1 MAKRKDLFAMFTTP
15 DNEPEPEQ
23 YNSIEKDFVEY
34 INKHNETYHSPNMS
48 PSSPINNGAVS
59 E

>member
-1 MAKRKDLFAMFTTP
+1 MAISKDLLAMFTVP
-15 DNEPEPEQ
+15 DDPIYSEEKS
-23 YNSIEKDFVEY
+23 SIEQDFVKYVE
-34 INKHNETYHSPNMS
+34 KHQSTYHSPNIS